1 MIRSLST
8 ISLLMA
14 ILVFGCRVNTFETEE
29 AEPLLVVANDS
40 ISVAEFLYAFNKNNR
55 DTSGSVN
62 SRVRNYLDLY
72 IDFKLK
78 VAEGRSM
85 MVDTTEKF
93 KREYKQYKSQLVKPY
108 LLTSQVS
115 DSLVKMM
122 YDRTQKEIKASHIL
136 ITVKEEASPQ
146 DTLKA
151 YNKISKLKN
160 KIDQGADFGQIALEY
175 SEDPSAKINSGELG
189 YFTAFQMVEPFEDAV
204 YNTPVGEISDPV
216 RTRFGYHIVKV
227 ENVRKAQG
235 KVLIAHIYKKAD
247 NNNSQQAEEE
257 ITEIYNK
264 LEQGEDW
271 DELTAK
277 YSEDVR
283 SKDAGG
289 RLQWFGTGQLDPEI
303 LDPAFGLE
311 KPGDYTKPLKSRY
324 GWHIV
329 KLIQKQPVPGLEET
343 KRELKIRLA
352 NSSRMKELEM
362 SLQDSLKKKFGFKK
376 TEYFNKYVSG
386 ENIPDTTTLFYIN
399 EKPYSLSYILE
410 QKLAGSNQQKI
421 NKAVDYAL
429 EENEVIYLYETN
441 SDFKFLLDEYSD
453 GMVLF
458 EAMEREVWDKANND
472 STGLYSYYEEIKDE
486 YIADQSAR
494 LWYTVIKNKD
504 IADSVTRLIDND
516 EAWVSN
522 KNKREILSKD
532 LQALNVVVDYGVFD
546 RSDYL
551 YFKNSPW
558 QKGLQYVNK
567 DGYFAIIF
575 IEEKLSAINKP
586 LSKVRGEV
594 VSRYQKNL
602 EEQWLDNLKEKY
614 EVIVNEELLQSV
626 INELEE
632 QRI

>member
-8 ISLLMA
+8 ISLLMV
-14 ILVFGCRVNTFETEE
+14 ILVFGCRVNTFKTEE
-29 AEPLLVVANDS
+29 AEPLLVVAGDS
-40 ISVAEFLYAFNKNNR
+40 ISAAEFLYAFNKNNR

-62 SRVRNYLDLY
+62 ARVRNYLDLY

-78 VAEGRSM
+78 VTEGRSM

-115 DSLVKMM
+115 DSLVSMM

-136 ITVKEEASPQ
+136 ITVGEEALPQ

-151 YNKISKLKN
+151 YNKILELKN
-160 KIDQGADFGQIALEY
+160 KIEQGADFGQVALEY
-175 SEDPSAKINSGELG
+175 SEDPSAKINNGELG
-189 YFTAFQMVEPFEDAV
+189 YFTAFQMVEPFEDVV
-204 YNTPVGEISDPV
+204 YNTSVGEISDPV

-227 ENVRKAQG
+227 EDVRKAQG

-247 NNNSQQAEEE
+247 NSNSKKAEEE
-257 ITEIYNK
+257 IREIYKK

-271 DELTAK
+271 DELTSK
-277 YSEDVR
+277 YSEDIR
-283 SKDAGG
+283 SKDNGG

-303 LDPAFGLE
+303 LDPAFQLE
-311 KPGDYTKPLKSRY
+311 KPGDYTKPIKSRY

-329 KLIQKQPVPGLEET
+329 KLIQKQPVPSLEET

-352 NSSRMKELEM
+352 NSSRMKALEL
-362 SLQDSLKKKFGFKK
+362 SLKDSLKKKFGFRK
-376 TEYFNKYVSG
+376 TEFFDKYSSG
-386 ENIPDTTTLFYIN
+386 ESISDTVALFYIN
-399 EKPYSLSYILE
+399 KKPYNATYLVE
-410 QKLAGSNQQKI
+410 QKLAGNNQQKI
-421 NKAVDYAL
+421 NKAVENAL

-458 EAMEREVWDKANND
+458 EVMEREVWDKANKD
-472 STGLYSYYEEIKDE
+472 STGLYGFYEGIKDE
-486 YIADQSAR
+486 YIADESAR
-494 LWYTVIKNKD
+494 LWYAVLKNKD
-504 IADSVTRLIDND
+504 LADSVTRLIEND
-516 EAWVSN
+516 ETWVSD
-522 KNKREILSKD
+522 KNKRDLLSKD
-532 LQALNVVVDYGVFD
+532 LKSLNVVVDYGKFD

-551 YFKNSPW
+551 YFRSSPW
-558 QKGLQYVNK
+558 QEGLQYVNK
-567 DGYFAIIF
+567 DGYFAIIY
-575 IEEKLSAINKP
+575 IEEKLSATNKP

-594 VSRYQKNL
+594 VSRYQKHL
-602 EEQWLDNLKEKY
+602 EEQWLDSLREKY